1 MSHICARK
9 TKFATPSKVDARPL
23 GQRGIVSPLK
33 FGSVKS
39 LILESS
45 YEQNPN
51 KIVFNR
57 LPAGLM
63 SNMFR
68 STDIVPSDFV
78 AGFVLLRVKQKRE
91 SREQRRLALLA
102 EQRYNC
108 TSSESKWSPPR
119 NCVTFRIS
127 IDLYFSVVTECL
139 AGKPDWMCLKKARH
153 YLQLSVAIYG
163 WPFLIYRYCITGL
176 FKMMPKFLCCACF
189 R

>member
-1 MSHICARK
+1 MS
-9 TKFATPSKVDARPL
+9 S
-23 GQRGIVSPLK
+23 
-33 FGSVKS
+33 
-39 LILESS
+39 
-45 YEQNPN
+45 
-51 KIVFNR
+51 
-57 LPAGLM
+57 
-63 SNMFR
+63 MFR
-68 STDIVPSDFV
+68 NTDIIPSDFI

-108 TSSESKWSPPR
+108 TSSKSDFYHI
-119 NCVTFRIS
+119 NYNYLNIVIFV
-127 IDLYFSVVTECL
+127 LVVSECFT
-139 AGKPDWMCLKKARH
+139 GKPNWMCLKKARH